1 MAASA
6 NQRVQQ
12 HCQATLSHFDA
23 EREALVSAIPALH
36 VKTVE
41 LHLPSDFKLS
51 QHLPDQG
58 MAFIRDGEG
67 LLGLGKRLV
76 LSATGQDRMEQLG
89 QQWEKVISAATVTDP
104 TPGPGRGL
112 IAFGSIAFDQ
122 TSQVAS
128 TLTVPH
134 RILGVKDG
142 RAWLTTIEVADFAA
156 PTELTP
162 DWLASEAYYP
172 VATVNLEAGS
182 QSATLF
188 ESSVDSALA
197 SIEAGLVKKVVLAR
211 DLKATVGPDF
221 DPRYAIERLA
231 QRYPSCWTY
240 WVNGMFGASPELL
253 VRVYHKQVSA
263 RVLAGTAAR
272 GTDPGIDRA
281 IATALTNSAKNR
293 YEHSLA
299 VQSLIQALEP
309 FCVELDSDEEPFSL
323 ALPNLWHLASDVQGM
338 LHQNHSVLDLA
349 KALHPTAAVAGT
361 PTREAQAL
369 IRQLEPFDRG
379 GYSGPVGWIGADG
392 DGEWAI
398 ALRGASL
405 ANGTLTAFAG
415 CGIVEGSSAAAEL
428 AETEL
433 KFRPITQALASS

>member
-1 MAASA
+1 M
-6 NQRVQQ
+6 
-12 HCQATLSHFDA
+12 
-23 EREALVSAIPALH
+23 SAIPALH

-41 LHLPSDFKLS
+41 LHLPTAFNLS
-51 QHLPDQG
+51 RHLPKQG

-67 LLGLGKRLV
+67 LVGFGSRLV
-76 LSATGQDRMEQLG
+76 LSATGENRMEKLG
-89 QQWEKVISAATVTDP
+89 QQWERTISAATVTDS

-122 TSQVAS
+122 TSKVPS

-134 RILGVKDG
+134 QVLGVKDG
-142 RAWLTTIEVADFAA
+142 RAWLTTIELADFEA
-156 PTELTP
+156 PTELNAA
-162 DWLASEAYYP
+162 WLASGSVATQDSENAYP
-172 VATVNLEAGS
+172 VATVNLEPGS
-182 QSATLF
+182 QSAKLF
-188 ESSVDSALA
+188 EASVDSALA
-197 SIEAGLVKKVVLAR
+197 SIGAGVVKKVVLAR
-211 DLKATVGPDF
+211 DLKACVGVDF

-309 FCVELDSDEEPFSL
+309 FCVELNSDEEPFSL

-361 PTREAQAL
+361 PTLEAQSL
-369 IRQLEPFDRG
+369 IRELEPFDRG

-398 ALRGASL
+398 ALRGANL

-428 AETEL
+428 AETDL
-433 KFRPITQALASS
+433 KFRPITQALAAS

>member
-1 MAASA
+1 
-6 NQRVQQ
+6 VQE
-12 HCQATLSHFDA
+12 HCQAILSHFA
-23 EREALVSAIPALH
+23 AGREAFVSAIPALH

-41 LHLPSDFKLS
+41 LHLPADFKLS
-51 QHLPDQG
+51 QHLPKQG

-67 LLGLGKRLV
+67 LVGLGNRLV
-76 LSATGQDRMEQLG
+76 LSTIGEDRMEQLG
-89 QQWEKVISAATVTDP
+89 QQWEQVIAAATVTDP

-112 IAFGSIAFDQ
+112 IAFGSISFDQ
-122 TSQVAS
+122 TSKVAS

-134 RILGVKDG
+134 QVLGVKDG
-142 RAWLTTIEVADFAA
+142 RTWLTTIEVSDFTA
-156 PTELTP
+156 PTDLAAE
-162 DWLASEAYYP
+162 WLASDSQELENAYP
-172 VATVNLEAGS
+172 VATVNLESGS
-182 QSATLF
+182 QSANLF
-188 ESSVDSALA
+188 EASVDSALA
-197 SIEAGLVKKVVLAR
+197 SIDAGLVKKVVLAR
-211 DLKATVGPDF
+211 DLKAAVGVDF

-240 WVNGMFGASPELL
+240 WVNGLFGASPELL

-398 ALRGASL
+398 ALRGAHL

-433 KFRPITQALASS
+433 KFRPITQALASN